1 MRREGAG
8 PRLDLDI
15 RIDARQMKIAL
26 TGANSSVGKTL
37 LSHVAAQNDIDAVA
51 GVRAQQAVGTLP
63 TSPRITAR
71 VIRYDLD
78 ALTPVLE
85 GVSCV
90 VHLAGILIESKTSDY
105 QTANVEATQAVV
117 DACTHA
123 HVNHIVFISVLGADP
138 GSANRY
144 FQSKGDAERV
154 VADSG
159 ISSSIIRTPMLL
171 GPATAGARALVDL
184 ASQTSV
190 NVLGGG
196 HHSMRPLD
204 VDDLSRA
211 ILHCCRTQ
219 ADGVTTHELVGPE
232 PATYRD
238 LIRKT
243 GRLMGNDVSVGAVPV
258 WTAKLGAAIVGLIR
272 RGGMTPTVIDV
283 ITADDTVRKNA
294 DIDLG
299 ITLTPLSVTLEHLL
313 NKTTDQP

>member
-1 MRREGAG
+1 
-8 PRLDLDI
+8 
-15 RIDARQMKIAL
+15 MKIAL
-26 TGANSSVGKTL
+26 TGANSSVGKIL

-71 VIRYDLD
+71 VIRYDVD
-78 ALTPVLE
+78 GLTPVLE

-90 VHLAGILIESKTSDY
+90 VHLAGILIESKSCDY
-105 QTANVEATQAVV
+105 QTANVEPTQAVV
-117 DACTHA
+117 DACTRA
-123 HVNHIVFISVLGADP
+123 HVNHIVFISALGADP
-138 GSANRY
+138 SSANRY
-144 FQSKGDAERV
+144 LRSKGDAERV

-159 ISSSIIRTPMLL
+159 ISSTIIRTPILL
-171 GPATAGARALVDL
+171 GPGTAGARALVGL

-190 NVLGGG
+190 RVLGGG
-196 HHSMRPLD
+196 HYSMRPLD

-219 ADGVTTHELVGPE
+219 ADGVAVHELVGPE
-232 PATYRD
+232 PTTYRD

-243 GRLMGNDVSVGAVPV
+243 GELMGNDVSVGALLV
-258 WTAKLGAAIVGLIR
+258 WAAKLGAAIVSRIR

-283 ITADDTVRKNA
+283 ITADETVRKNA

-299 ITLTPLSVTLEHLL
+299 VTLTPLSITLEHLL
-313 NKTTDQP
+313 NETTDQP

>member
-1 MRREGAG
+1 
-8 PRLDLDI
+8 
-15 RIDARQMKIAL
+15 MKIAL
-26 TGANSSVGKTL
+26 TGANSSVGKIL
-37 LSHVAAQNDIDAVA
+37 LGHVAGQNDIDAGA

-71 VIRYDLD
+71 VIRYDVD
-78 ALTPVLE
+78 GLTPVLE

-90 VHLAGILIESKTSDY
+90 VHLAGILIESKTCDY
-105 QTANVEATQAVV
+105 QTANVEPTQAVV
-117 DACTHA
+117 DACTRA
-123 HVNHIVFISVLGADP
+123 HVNHIVFISALGADP

-144 FQSKGDAERV
+144 LRSKGDAERM

-159 ISSSIIRTPMLL
+159 VSSTIIRTPILL
-171 GPATAGARALVDL
+171 GPGTAGARALVGL

-190 NVLGGG
+190 KVLGGG
-196 HHSMRPLD
+196 HYSMRPLD

-219 ADGVTTHELVGPE
+219 ADGVATHELVGPA
-232 PATYRD
+232 PTTYRD

-243 GRLMGNDVSVGAVPV
+243 GRLMRNDVSVGTVPM
-258 WTAKLGAAIVGLIR
+258 WTARLGAAIVSRIR

-283 ITADDTVRKNA
+283 ITADDAVQRNA

-299 ITLTPLSVTLEHLL
+299 VTLTPLSVTLEHLVSV
-313 NKTTDQP
+313 